1 MTKAWT
7 DSITGA
13 RMQVDRQFEGRVR
26 DSEFSNQQW
35 GLIMT
40 AVEFSIDSPETPAEA
55 RLVAETG
62 KVEHIIPELENIP
75 DGMGAQP
82 GGRSQSGG
90 GGLLDRVRGLLGGS
104 DDGVDQ
110 ETLDAATELADEYA
124 TELQRFLEDQG
135 RWETVCERAAG
146 EQSGP

>member
-1 MTKAWT
+1 MSNAWT

-13 RMQVDRQFEGRVR
+13 RMQVDRQFESRVR
-26 DSEFSNQQW
+26 NSEFSNQQW

-40 AVEFSIDSPETPAEA
+40 AVEFGIENPETPSEA

-82 GGRSQSGG
+82 GGGGQNSG

-110 ETLDAATELADEYA
+110 EKLDAATELAGKYA
-124 TELQRFLEDQG
+124 DELQRFLEEQG
-135 RWETVCERAAG
+135 QWGTVCNRAAN
-146 EQSGP
+146 

>member
-1 MTKAWT
+1 MSNAWT

-13 RMQVDRQFEGRVR
+13 RMQVDRQFESRVR

-82 GGRSQSGG
+82 GAGNRSSS

-104 DDGVDQ
+104 DEGVDQ
-110 ETLDAATELADEYA
+110 EKLDAATELAGEYA

-135 RWETVCERAAG
+135 RWETVCERAA
-146 EQSGP
+146 E

>member
-1 MTKAWT
+1 MSKAWT

-40 AVEFSIDSPETPAEA
+40 AVEFSIDSPETPSEA

-82 GGRSQSGG
+82 GGGSRNSG

-110 ETLDAATELADEYA
+110 ETLDAATELAGEYA
-124 TELQRFLEDQG
+124 SELQRFLEDQG
-135 RWETVCERAAG
+135 RWETVCKRAAA
-146 EQSGP
+146 E